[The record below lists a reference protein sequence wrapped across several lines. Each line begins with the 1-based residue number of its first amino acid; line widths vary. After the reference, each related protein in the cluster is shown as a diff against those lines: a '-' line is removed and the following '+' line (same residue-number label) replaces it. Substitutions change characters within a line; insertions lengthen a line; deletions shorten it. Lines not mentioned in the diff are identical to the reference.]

1 MPGVLIQHCQDDKC
15 LMIMHMVREAKLN
28 DHTTSASKWP
38 CSTGSIELR
47 QLLKT
52 GHTRVRSLGPMASL
66 HVGACIV
73 GFVSCRPDLSGLY
86 RTCLTTAL
94 LSASLFCPVCRA
106 LRAMPTPSVEA
117 SHAHACCITVRTH
130 PEAAC
135 QRQNA
140 YGACKFIAFRL
151 HPL

>member
-73 GFVSCRPDLSGLY
+73 GFVSCRPDLS
-86 RTCLTTAL
+86 
-94 LSASLFCPVCRA
+94 ASVSSLPDHCPIVR
-106 LRAMPTPSVEA
+106 
-117 SHAHACCITVRTH
+117 ITVLPSLSRST
-130 PEAAC
+130 
-135 QRQNA
+135 RNA
-140 YGACKFIAFRL
+140 HSKC
-151 HPL
+151 